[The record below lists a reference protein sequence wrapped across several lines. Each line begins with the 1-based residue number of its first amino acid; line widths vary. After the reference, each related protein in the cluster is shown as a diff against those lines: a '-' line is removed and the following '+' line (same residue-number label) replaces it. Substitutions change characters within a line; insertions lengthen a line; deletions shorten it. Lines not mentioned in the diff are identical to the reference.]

1 MTRKGIKV
9 NWDEVQK
16 ELDEL
21 LDERDAHGTSPELA
35 KRIHGLQKRMAYHIK
50 HGLNK
55 NAWGNNIPMRVFGK
69 RLKDMT
75 VEERRAYARLRYYKG
90 DTAAAR
96 VPVKE

>member
-1 MTRKGIKV
+1 MKGVKV

-35 KRIHGLQKRMAYHIK
+35 KRIHGLQKRMAYHIR
-50 HGLNK
+50 HGLKK
-55 NAWGNNIPMRVFGK
+55 NAWGDKVPMTVFGK

-75 VEERRAYARLRYYKG
+75 PEERRAYGRLRYHKG
-90 DTAAAR
+90 DAVAAR
-96 VPVKE
+96 VHTDK